1 MALRSRTL
9 QPNTWKFER
18 AFFTCGAR
26 IRTHVQITKYLVGLY
41 ETAEPLDQIDE
52 KASSFSIQSQLCL
65 RINFRAQ
72 SLTSKFKTVLDA
84 INFYLFFICKT
95 LRHIV

>member
-9 QPNTWKFER
+9 QPNTWKFEH
-18 AFFTCGAR
+18 AIFTCGAR

-52 KASSFSIQSQLCL
+52 KASSFSIQISIMLAHQFSC
-65 RINFRAQ
+65 
-72 SLTSKFKTVLDA
+72 A
-84 INFYLFFICKT
+84 IIDVE
-95 LRHIV
+95 I